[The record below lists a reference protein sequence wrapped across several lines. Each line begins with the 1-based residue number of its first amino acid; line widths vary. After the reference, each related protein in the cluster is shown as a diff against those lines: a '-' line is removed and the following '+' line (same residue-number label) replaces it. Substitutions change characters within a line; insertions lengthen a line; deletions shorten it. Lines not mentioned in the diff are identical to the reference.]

1 MRERCSELGRNLEV
15 LDKRLPKL
23 LRPVVEL
30 ELRPLSLTRGG
41 VKGEPFSESAP
52 VDPMVEERN
61 LLRAG
66 GAKAGE
72 DCEDRADVVESFLS
86 IPGAANPN
94 DDLTRAL
101 VCEGDG
107 SGEGVPFS

>member
-1 MRERCSELGRNLEV
+1 M
-15 LDKRLPKL
+15 PKL

-52 VDPMVEERN
+52 VEPMVEERN
-61 LLRAG
+61 LLRAE

-72 DCEDRADVVESFLS
+72 DCEDRADIVESFLN
-86 IPGAANPN
+86 IPGAAIPI
-94 DDLTRAL
+94 DDLTSAL

-107 SGEGVPFS
+107 SGGGVPSS